1 MSDGQKVIKYLAIA
15 FAIFL
20 SVNIIIGIIT
30 AIFFGIR
37 LLDINFKENNKTTEV
52 VSNYEM
58 VMSQKYEDIEKLKIE
73 IGYSKLEIKQGEEF
87 KVESNSK
94 NENINIKKSSNT
106 LTIKE
111 ENTWNIFNDDIESHI
126 IITVP
131 KYYFFEKIDIEAG
144 SSQLNISD
152 IQTKSFDLDVGAGN
166 VNISNLL
173 VIDKAD
179 IDGGAGKVIINN
191 SNLSNLD
198 LDAGVGEFQILN
210 SKLLENSDID
220 SGIGKLQITL
230 NGSLGDYR
238 IIPATGIGSFTIEGN
253 TVENNKVYGNGEN
266 KIKIDEG
273 IGKVEISFNE

>member
-20 SVNIIIGIIT
+20 SVNIIIGIIS
-30 AIFFGIR
+30 AVFFGIR
-37 LLDINFKENNKTTEV
+37 VLDINFKENNKTSSV

-58 VMSQKYEDIEKLKIE
+58 IMSQKYENVEKLKIE

-87 KVESNSK
+87 KVESNAK
-94 NENINIKKSSNT
+94 NENIKIRKTSNT

-131 KYYFFEKIDIEAG
+131 KYYFFEKIDIDAG
-144 SSQLNISD
+144 SSELNISD
-152 IQTKSFDLDVGAGN
+152 IQTKSFDIDVGAGN
-166 VNISNLL
+166 VIISNLL

-179 IDGGAGKVIINN
+179 IDGGAGKVVINN

-198 LDAGVGEFQILN
+198 LDVGVGEFQILN

-220 SGIGKLQITL
+220 SGIGKLQISLKGTL
-230 NGSLGDYR
+230 EDYK
-238 IIPATGIGSFTIEGN
+238 IIPTTGIGSFTIEGN
-253 TVENNKVYGNGEN
+253 TVENDKVYGNGEN
-266 KIKIDEG
+266 KIKIDAG
-273 IGKVEISFNE
+273 IGKVEVDFVQ

>member
-20 SVNIIIGIIT
+20 SVNIIIGIIS
-30 AIFFGIR
+30 AVFFGIR
-37 LLDINFKENNKTTEV
+37 VLDINFKENNKTSSV

-58 VMSQKYEDIEKLKIE
+58 VMSQKYEDVEKLKIE

-87 KVESNSK
+87 KVESNAK
-94 NENINIKKSSNT
+94 NENIKIRKTSNT

-111 ENTWNIFNDDIESHI
+111 ENTWNIFNDDIGSHI

-144 SSQLNISD
+144 SSQLSISD

-166 VNISNLL
+166 ASISNLL

-179 IDGGAGKVIINN
+179 IDGGAGKVVIKD
-191 SNLSNLD
+191 SNIANLD
-198 LDAGVGEFQILN
+198 LDVGVGEFQILN

-220 SGIGKLQITL
+220 SGIGKLQI
-230 NGSLGDYR
+230 SLKGILEDYK
-238 IIPATGIGSFTIEGN
+238 IIPTTGIGSFTIEGD

-266 KIKIDEG
+266 KIKIDAG